1 MFKKSSSLILLA
13 LVAAAFLFTSLGW
26 AQKSTKEEKQGYLG
40 VYLQELTPDLKESLD
55 LDESIKGVLISG
67 VVGDSPA
74 EEAGLED
81 GDVLISFDGK
91 KVYSVSKLT
100 SLVRKTSPGTRVSLV
115 IIRDGDE
122 EKLKVKIGEK
132 SSSFIWYGEIPEEI
146 TKLKKVKKEP
156 AEWISYS
163 RPKLGIMIQDLNDQL
178 GEYFGV
184 KDGKGVLITEV
195 IEKSPAEE
203 AGLKAGDVILGIDNL
218 PVENTND
225 LLKVTSE
232 KEKGDRVELKVL
244 RDKRTQKFNL
254 EIKEDDSSTKFY
266 SQMENMK
273 ILPKIEK
280 LEIPEIKLKEGNYFD
295 EKELKS
301 ELKELKKEL
310 AELREELE
318 KLREEIR

>member
-40 VYLQELTPDLKESLD
+40 VYLQELTPDLKESMD
-55 LDESIKGVLISG
+55 LDESTDGILISG

-100 SLVRKTSPGTRVSLV
+100 SLVRKTSPGTKVSLV

-122 EKLKVKIGEK
+122 KKLKVKIGEK

-146 TKLKKVKKEP
+146 KQLKKVKKEP
-156 AEWISYS
+156 AEWTSYS
-163 RPKLGIMIQDLNDQL
+163 KPKLGIMIQDLNDQL

-195 IEKSPAEE
+195 IEDSPAEE
-203 AGLKAGDVILGIDNL
+203 AGLKAGDVVVGIDNL
-218 PVENTND
+218 PVENIND

-254 EIKEDDSSTKFY
+254 EIKEDESFSKFY
-266 SQMENMK
+266 SDIEKMK

-280 LEIPEIKLKEGNYFD
+280 LEIPEIKLREGSYFD
-295 EKELKS
+295 EKELKNQ
-301 ELKELKKEL
+301 LKELKKEL
-310 AELREELE
+310 SELKEDLE